1 MMWSS
6 SCCSVLMSVIL
17 SSPPVP
23 LSLRR
28 GGTPNRTAPQVH
40 EAPGR
45 PDHGVETIRS
55 TSRVLL
61 HLHRRRRC
69 RTQYAH
75 ARRQM
80 ARAGTACRAQPR
92 YGAAWAG
99 RWNNESFGPRPFRIV
114 IREAAS
120 IKLMNRYGAGQ
131 AEDSRSS
138 PYRSSH
144 GEIEQRGPPQA
155 VERCPVAAQR
165 LDILEQ
171 RLVLFGLGNV
181 KVVDRN
187 SADHVAIV
195 RHLESLRGDAVRL
208 RDEQNV
214 TAGPGPLRRGA
225 AGRARGPAGG
235 GRRGGGGAPPDR
247 LRRPAPPPA
256 GAPPPP
262 GHSHAAPVA
271 PTRGPCGSGATRAR
285 SAAGRSPRSCRP
297 RTARC
302 SGGTACR
309 SPQRSSRR
317 FRARRERRTH
327 RRTAWQFAA
336 PRPPSP
342 RGTLVRPA
350 RRAPHPPDRSTRRC

>member
-6 SCCSVLMSVIL
+6 SCCSVLMSVIPA
-17 SSPPVP
+17 SPPVP

-138 PYRSSH
+138 PYRPSH

-208 RDEQNV
+208 RDEQHV
-214 TAGPGPLRRGA
+214 TAGMRPFVRG
-225 AGRARGPAGG
+225 GGGGVGGLARGGG
-235 GRRGGGGAPPDR
+235 RGGGGAARAR
-247 LRRPAPPPA
+247 L
-256 GAPPPP
+256 GPPPP
-262 GHSHAAPVA
+262 PPVGPPPPQTAP
-271 PTRGPCGSGATRAR
+271 
-285 SAAGRSPRSCRP
+285 
-297 RTARC
+297 
-302 SGGTACR
+302 
-309 SPQRSSRR
+309 
-317 FRARRERRTH
+317 
-327 RRTAWQFAA
+327 
-336 PRPPSP
+336 
-342 RGTLVRPA
+342 
-350 RRAPHPPDRSTRRC
+350 D

>member
-6 SCCSVLMSVIL
+6 SCCSVLMSVIPA
-17 SSPPVP
+17 SPPVP

-138 PYRSSH
+138 PYRPSH

-208 RDEQNV
+208 RDEQHV
-214 TAGPGPLRRGA
+214 TAGRAPVWRGGA
-225 AGRARGPAGG
+225 AAAGGPAPGGAREGRGRAPR
-235 GRRGGGGAPPDR
+235 AP
-247 LRRPAPPPA
+247 RPAA
-256 GAPPPP
+256 LL
-262 GHSHAAPVA
+262 PV
-271 PTRGPCGSGATRAR
+271 
-285 SAAGRSPRSCRP
+285 
-297 RTARC
+297 
-302 SGGTACR
+302 
-309 SPQRSSRR
+309 
-317 FRARRERRTH
+317 
-327 RRTAWQFAA
+327 AA
-336 PRPPSP
+336 PRS
-342 RGTLVRPA
+342 
-350 RRAPHPPDRSTRRC
+350 RSD

>member
-114 IREAAS
+114 IREAAAM
-120 IKLMNRYGAGQ
+120 KLMNRYGAGQ
-131 AEDSRSS
+131 AEDPRAS
-138 PYRSSH
+138 PYRSSN

-208 RDEQNV
+208 RDEQHV
-214 TAGPGPLRRGA
+214 TAGPGPAPRRLATA
-225 AGRARGPAGG
+225 APAPRRRAAPE
-235 GRRGGGGAPPDR
+235 RGGS
-247 LRRPAPPPA
+247 LPA
-256 GAPPPP
+256 
-262 GHSHAAPVA
+262 
-271 PTRGPCGSGATRAR
+271 RA
-285 SAAGRSPRSCRP
+285 P
-297 RTARC
+297 RT
-302 SGGTACR
+302 
-309 SPQRSSRR
+309 P
-317 FRARRERRTH
+317 
-327 RRTAWQFAA
+327 
-336 PRPPSP
+336 
-342 RGTLVRPA
+342 
-350 RRAPHPPDRSTRRC
+350 